1 MENLKEKLGQV
12 MKQLS
17 FYTVMVITFVVG
29 TLIVYYYNTVKTNYN
44 TVEEPKFTSVKK
56 SEIKLAID
64 ENNNLLIIKQSDGS
78 YTVYQD
84 SIGYTIFGLYANN
97 ILGQASA
104 PQTPKIEK

>member
-29 TLIVYYYNTVKTNYN
+29 TLIGYYYNTIKSTYN
-44 TVEEPKFTSVKK
+44 KEEDPKFTSVRK

-84 SIGYTIFGLYANN
+84 SVGYTIFGLYAKN
-97 ILGQASA
+97 IWGQASA
-104 PQTPKIEK
+104 PSTPKTEK